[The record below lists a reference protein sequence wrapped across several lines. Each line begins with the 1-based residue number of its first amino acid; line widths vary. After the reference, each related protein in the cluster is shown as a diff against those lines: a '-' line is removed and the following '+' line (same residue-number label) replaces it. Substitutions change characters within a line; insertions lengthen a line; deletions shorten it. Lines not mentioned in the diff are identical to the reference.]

1 MALHGRRESSG
12 FSVADVGHDL
22 LRMGGGYSPVGA
34 SFYVRQTKISD
45 MARILI
51 SGTISSACMG
61 LVGAGISSYI
71 FGTAALPFLIC
82 SCAGFVFGTVG
93 FYRSSLVQS
102 LAMLDRHPRL
112 LQLHLDANFPARGF
126 MTWRREQL
134 RAKTFRASWELQ
146 SLLMQAW
153 LTAQP
158 AIDRIYEDRET
169 TLVEEA
175 RAELRALTLSD
186 SQLIGEE

>member
-1 MALHGRRESSG
+1 MALHRRRESNG
-12 FSVADVGHDL
+12 FSVTDVGHDL

-34 SFYVRQTKISD
+34 SFY
-45 MARILI
+45 MARILL

-61 LVGAGISSYI
+61 LVGAGISSYF

-82 SCAGFVFGTVG
+82 SCAGFMFGAVG

-175 RAELRALTLSD
+175 RAELQALSAD
-186 SQLIGEE
+186 RQLIGEE